1 MSVAQYQ
8 RIVNSLDKDIADL
21 EKKKAVAEKKAA
33 DEVIKATT
41 FNIPTNGDPELILK
55 RVFREIDIHIGNAN
69 KARSES
75 ASITKK
81 FADKRKKR
89 NDAYT
94 HLQKEQQAELKKQDK
109 AVKNMSQAYENR
121 IAELEK
127 RTMPIVD
134 AIDHSQVKS
143 DPEYDVF
150 VSHAWEDKESFVD
163 EFVKELRKADLNVWY
178 DTNQIKWG
186 DSMREKIDEGLKHS
200 RFGIVVLSPN
210 YIAPNKY
217 WTKAELDGL
226 FQLESVNGK
235 RLLPIWHNLTKQ
247 EVMNYSPI
255 IANKKAMTTAT
266 MTSKEI
272 AYELALIN
280 RDYK

>member
-81 FADKRKKR
+81 IADKRKKR

-109 AVKNMSQAYENR
+109 
-121 IAELEK
+121 
-127 RTMPIVD
+127 
-134 AIDHSQVKS
+134 
-143 DPEYDVF
+143 
-150 VSHAWEDKESFVD
+150 
-163 EFVKELRKADLNVWY
+163 
-178 DTNQIKWG
+178 G
-186 DSMREKIDEGLKHS
+186 
-200 RFGIVVLSPN
+200 
-210 YIAPNKY
+210 
-217 WTKAELDGL
+217 
-226 FQLESVNGK
+226 
-235 RLLPIWHNLTKQ
+235 
-247 EVMNYSPI
+247 
-255 IANKKAMTTAT
+255 
-266 MTSKEI
+266 
-272 AYELALIN
+272 
-280 RDYK
+280 